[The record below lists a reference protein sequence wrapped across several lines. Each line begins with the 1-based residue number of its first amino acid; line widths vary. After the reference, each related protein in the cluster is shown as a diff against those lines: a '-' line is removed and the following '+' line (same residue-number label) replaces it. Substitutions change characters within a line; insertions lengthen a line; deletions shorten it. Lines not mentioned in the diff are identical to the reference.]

1 MIIILL
7 FFIIMK
13 KVNTMFLLVYIKIW
27 DYSFG
32 SIFVQKYIVSLSVF
46 FFFNLILIFEKNER
60 WCNFFIFVKPKFSSK
75 LKLNKD
81 GLICWYNWH
90 NPSVKFDQKSFFYFK
105 KYNKKYQSTSISKIL
120 EPNWNLKKLE
130 K

>member
-60 WCNFFIFVKPKFSSK
+60 W
-75 LKLNKD
+75 
-81 GLICWYNWH
+81 
-90 NPSVKFDQKSFFYFK
+90 
-105 KYNKKYQSTSISKIL
+105 
-120 EPNWNLKKLE
+120 
-130 K
+130 

>member
-46 FFFNLILIFEKNER
+46 FFQFDHDFWKKMKDDAIFSFLLNQ
-60 WCNFFIFVKPKFSSK
+60 NF
-75 LKLNKD
+75 LQN
-81 GLICWYNWH
+81 
-90 NPSVKFDQKSFFYFK
+90 
-105 KYNKKYQSTSISKIL
+105 
-120 EPNWNLKKLE
+120 
-130 K
+130 